1 MSAQSPA
8 GTIEERPWAGQGGQ
22 VLLAQAPWLLT
33 APVGAA
39 RGGEKKKKEKE
50 LRDLKYSPVLRRLQK
65 CDFSISELSLQFL
78 AALENSAASELL
90 ARCFSEPPLQW
101 LQALPPVLF
110 SP

>member
-1 MSAQSPA
+1 M
-8 GTIEERPWAGQGGQ
+8 
-22 VLLAQAPWLLT
+22 
-33 APVGAA
+33 AA
-39 RGGEKKKKEKE
+39 RVQPEGGKKKKRKKE
-50 LRDLKYSPVLRRLQK
+50 LRDLKYSPVLRRVQK

-78 AALENSAASELL
+78 AALENSTASELL

>member
-1 MSAQSPA
+1 MSAQRPA
-8 GTIEERPWAGQGGQ
+8 GAIEERPRAGFFLHKHRGCS
-22 VLLAQAPWLLT
+22 
-33 APVGAA
+33 GAA
-39 RGGEKKKKEKE
+39 RGGGEKKNKEKE
-50 LRDLKYSPVLRRLQK
+50 LRDLKYSPVLRRVQK

-78 AALENSAASELL
+78 AALENSTASELL